1 MTQKVISVQNLES
14 KKVQQGDTAKGASLG
29 KATIRQDHLAPALQS
44 ARTVV
49 RARAIHEEH
58 VVVAS
63 TFVACPVDAE
73 SVGSAAYFG
82 TIATAVHG
90 APAVN
95 AIDGS
100 SVRYL
105 VIDIA

>member
-1 MTQKVISVQNLES
+1 MQNLES
-14 KKVQQGDTAKGASLG
+14 KKVQQGDTAKGGSLG
-29 KATIRQDHLAPALQS
+29 KATIRQDHLAPAFQR
-44 ARTVV
+44 AWTVV

-63 TFVACPVDAE
+63 TIVACPINAE
-73 SVGSAAYFG
+73 SVGPAAYFG
-82 TIATAVHG
+82 TIATAIHG

-100 SVRYL
+100 PVRYL